1 VRTENWQSNT
11 PGLRLVGED
20 ESGPVLSRYGPV
32 RAGLTTSQATS
43 KEAQL
48 SELLNSLEREV
59 ENLRSK
65 YCEAYVTLISV
76 TEHLVRLN
84 ALLLNINT
92 TRLKDS

>member
-1 VRTENWQSNT
+1 MRTENWQSNT
-11 PGLRLVGED
+11 RGLRLVGED

-32 RAGLTTSQATS
+32 RAGLTTSHRTQ
-43 KEAQL
+43 EAQL
-48 SELLNSLEREV
+48 LELLNSLEREV